1 MSTPVRIKDNV
12 YSRLEINAK
21 GYESVSD
28 TIHRAVNA
36 LEVLEAFNMMRGQ
49 VASSI
54 EVLRSEGI
62 ERKKTLLVHYD
73 ECAKNQAIELINN
86 IDFGFDVALES
97 GENYIKLTVS
107 RSDC

>member
-28 TIHRAVNA
+28 TIHRALDA
-36 LEVLEAFNMMRGQ
+36 LEVLEAFNMMFRQ
-49 VASSI
+49 IASSI

-62 ERKKTLLVHYD
+62 EREKTLLVHYD
-73 ECAKNQAIELINN
+73 DSAKNQAIEMINN

-97 GENYIKLTVS
+97 GANYIKLTVS
-107 RSDC
+107 RTEC

>member
-1 MSTPVRIKDNV
+1 MSTPVRIKDDV

-36 LEVLEAFNMMRGQ
+36 LEVLEAFNMVYKQ

-54 EVLRSEGI
+54 DVLRSEGV
-62 ERKKTLLVHYD
+62 EREKTLLVHYTD
-73 ECAKNQAIELINN
+73 CAKNQAIEMINS
-86 IDFGFDVALES
+86 IDFGFNIELES
-97 GENYIKLTVS
+97 GVNSIKIKVL
-107 RSDC
+107 R